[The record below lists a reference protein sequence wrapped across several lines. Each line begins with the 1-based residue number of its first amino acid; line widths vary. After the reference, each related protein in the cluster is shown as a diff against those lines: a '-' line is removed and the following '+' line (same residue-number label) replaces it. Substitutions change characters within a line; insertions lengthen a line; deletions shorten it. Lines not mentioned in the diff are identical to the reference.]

1 MYFWNIDALLEDIKQ
16 GNFTDKEV
24 IPYIILTLFLYNLG
38 FELVYRFPM
47 EESNYNL
54 WDTIDAIL
62 SVVIPIAGTLYAY
75 KMNGGAA
82 GKDFANKYFSIGF
95 VLGVRFWVYFVIPI
109 VVLGI
114 YWSVT
119 FEDEEVQT
127 TFVEIA
133 VFYLWYILYFYQLGK
148 YISETR

>member
-1 MYFWNIDALLEDIKQ
+1 MYFWNIDALIEDIKQ

-24 IPYIILTLFLYNLG
+24 LPYIILTLFLYNLG
-38 FELVYRFPM
+38 FELVYRFPA
-47 EESNYNL
+47 EESYNL

-95 VLGVRFWVYFVIPI
+95 VLGVRFLVYFVVLV

-114 YWSVT
+114 YWSVA

-127 TFVEIA
+127 TFIEIV
-133 VFYLWYILYFYQLGK
+133 VFCLWYVLYFYQLGK